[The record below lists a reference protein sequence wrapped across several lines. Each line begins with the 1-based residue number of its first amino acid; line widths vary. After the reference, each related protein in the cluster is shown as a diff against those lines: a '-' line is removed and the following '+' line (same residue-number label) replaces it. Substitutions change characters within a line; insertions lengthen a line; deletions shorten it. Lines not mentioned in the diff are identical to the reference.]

1 MKYTKA
7 LIDVIEL
14 EAEDVVLTS
23 GCPDDC
29 PHEFGGCPTN
39 CPDDCPHEFG

>member
-7 LIDVIEL
+7 LIEVIEL

-23 GCPDDC
+23 GCPSEC
-29 PHEFGGCPTN
+29 PIECKHELG
-39 CPDDCPHEFG
+39 

>member
-23 GCPDDC
+23 SCPIYC
-29 PHEFGGCPTN
+29 QYEI
-39 CPDDCPHEFG
+39 